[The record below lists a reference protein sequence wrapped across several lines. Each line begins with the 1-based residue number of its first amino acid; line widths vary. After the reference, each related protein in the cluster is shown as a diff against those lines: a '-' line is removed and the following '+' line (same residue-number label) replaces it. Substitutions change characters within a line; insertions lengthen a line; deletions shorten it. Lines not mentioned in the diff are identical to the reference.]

1 MILNCAVCDDDRMLV
16 RQAKDILMRTLFDES
31 IYVHLSEYTDSR
43 TLMYDI
49 AEQKPLDLL
58 ITDIDMPYYNGLSI
72 AEEVK
77 KRFPGCIIIFLISYI
92 QYAAQSYELDI
103 FRYLHKSDLHVKL
116 KKYILDACKILE
128 EQDDNAY
135 LIAQNDSC
143 ERVPYRQ
150 IMYITKRSKYSI
162 ICCKNKREIKI
173 RRPLFELKEQLDPE
187 QFMTIDRG
195 CMVNLAYVENFDR
208 DELICKNGVRL
219 PVSRSNQPIVKER
232 LLQYWGKRL

>member
-77 KRFPGCIIIFLISYI
+77 KRFPGCIIIFL
-92 QYAAQSYELDI
+92 A
-103 FRYLHKSDLHVKL
+103 HVL
-116 KKYILDACKILE
+116 
-128 EQDDNAY
+128 
-135 LIAQNDSC
+135 
-143 ERVPYRQ
+143 
-150 IMYITKRSKYSI
+150 
-162 ICCKNKREIKI
+162 
-173 RRPLFELKEQLDPE
+173 
-187 QFMTIDRG
+187 RG
-195 CMVNLAYVENFDR
+195 MLY
-208 DELICKNGVRL
+208 
-219 PVSRSNQPIVKER
+219 
-232 LLQYWGKRL
+232 